1 MENVRNLLHS
11 NPQSWIDSE
20 NVQSQILNTLV
31 YNSKYFDMDGNSFIN
46 LTLDLY
52 YLLSEKKKIKIV
64 ISIFRHKCICCHL
77 EKIPKNFKASQLD
90 DLYEFV
96 CYKCKTTQIIESSKM
111 LKEVYFVNPEGF

>member
-31 YNSKYFDMDGNSFIN
+31 YNSKYFDMDGNSFI
-46 LTLDLY
+46 
-52 YLLSEKKKIKIV
+52 KV
-64 ISIFRHKCICCHL
+64 FFFSIFRHKCICCHL